1 MKIQNFVVNHKSRPV
16 KSNPALITR
25 PKKGNGIVILDK
37 TFCEKKILKIIS
49 DD

>member
-1 MKIQNFVVNHKSRPV
+1 MEIQNFVVNHKSQPV
-16 KSNPALITR
+16 KSNPALITK

-49 DD
+49 DN